1 MTISRGTPDPQP
13 AAQYDRARDGVCVLS
28 TDWRVR
34 YANVSLLE
42 ILDLLGGSPDADRF
56 WDLLP
61 GWENTAEAEHL
72 RAAMDG
78 TPATFR
84 VGRERG
90 GGFVWEVAA
99 EPLGSGELRV
109 RLRNVTAQV
118 DAEELR
124 ARVARASEE
133 LAAREQRLD
142 EIVAGA
148 PVALALLDGASLAV
162 LESNEAYSALLDPP
176 WNAAGAVI
184 GRGLEEFIPDFERS
198 GLRALMEQVRR
209 TGIPY
214 THPEYEYGGFQRGP
228 AWFRLTLQP
237 LAPDHAG
244 LATHI
249 LLLVVEIT
257 DLVRARHDLESEWR
271 ALFEVLET
279 LPVGVVVAQAP
290 SGRTSYMN
298 AAAVAIGGRPA
309 EELAADGVAEYASRW
324 RMVLQ
329 DGRPFRADDSPLA
342 RALRGEPS
350 RDVEV
355 VLEAED
361 GARRTLFVSGVP
373 LRGASGAVER
383 GMVTF
388 YDVSERLGLER
399 ALVERTA
406 EAEHA
411 AAEAALRA
419 EESRAL
425 RVMGRALVSSL
436 DPENVLRLAAQSA
449 MELLGARGAFVAT
462 PLAGTDRV
470 RIAPGLGTWEAV
482 DGAEL
487 PLAGTLTERALRDGT
502 QVYNAGGQIPTSE
515 AGRPIVDRAGVQSVL
530 MVAMRAFGE
539 PLGVLAVVNRTDG
552 FREEDARLL
561 EAFADSAALAVH
573 NARRFAEERR
583 RAEVNHALV
592 NAAEA
597 LASTL
602 DPAEVMER
610 IARLAA
616 ELTDAEGA
624 ALTVLT
630 GEARDE
636 VLMPVATGLMEPVRG
651 YGGKLEGSLTEEVTR
666 DGQPRMMSAGE
677 PGAHPALDFFQ
688 RIGVQHYALVPLRAG
703 DEPVGV
709 LGVVR
714 SPRQPPFTAED
725 VGTLAL
731 LGNQAALAV
740 RNARLY
746 EGAQAASRAKSEFL
760 AMMSHELR
768 TPLNALEGYS
778 SLLADGLYG
787 PVTEAQSQVLARMH
801 GVRRHLISLID
812 QVLDVARLEAGTKR
826 VRLEMVA
833 LRPLVLEIVD
843 ALRGGTGARGLTLDA
858 EAEKVPPTYTDPGLV
873 RQILTNLI
881 GNATKFTREGGIRV
895 RLARVDDELR
905 VEVEDTGQGIAPDLA
920 ERIFEPFYQV
930 DPSTTRVEGGVGL
943 GLALSR
949 EFARLLGGD
958 LSVRSVQGEG
968 STFTLT
974 LPVTTA
980 PVPPASARQP

>member
-1 MTISRGTPDPQP
+1 MNTIRPSGKPEPD
-13 AAQYDRARDGVCVLS
+13 ALYDRARDGVCVLS
-28 TDWRVR
+28 RDWRIR

-42 ILDLLGGSPDADRF
+42 ILDLLGGSPGRDRF

-61 GWENTAEAEHL
+61 GWESSAEAEHL
-72 RAAMDG
+72 RRAMTQG
-78 TPATFR
+78 VPATFR
-84 VGRERG
+84 VDRERG
-90 GGFVWEVAA
+90 GGYVWEVAA

-148 PVALALLDGASLAV
+148 PVALALLDGATLTV
-162 LESNEAYSALLDPP
+162 LESNEAYAALLDPP
-176 WNAAGAVI
+176 WNRTGAVI
-184 GRGLEEFIPDFERS
+184 GRRLDEFIPDLERS
-198 GLRALMEQVRR
+198 GLRGLLEEVRR
-209 TGIPY
+209 TGVPY
-214 THPEYEYGGFQRGP
+214 TNPEYEYGGFQRGA

-237 LAPDHAG
+237 LAPDGDG

-257 DLVRARHDLESEWR
+257 DLVQARHGLEVERR
-271 ALFEVLET
+271 ALFEILET
-279 LPVGVVVAQAP
+279 LPVGVVVARAP
-290 SGRTSYMN
+290 SGQTTYMN
-298 AAAVAIGGRPA
+298 AAAVALGGRPA
-309 EELAADGVAEYASRW
+309 SELSARHAEEYGRRW
-324 RMVLQ
+324 RITHQ
-329 DGRPFRADDSPLA
+329 DGREFLPGTSPLE
-342 RALRGEPS
+342 RALRGEAT

-355 VLEAED
+355 VLQAED
-361 GARRTLFVSGVP
+361 GATRTLFVSGVP
-373 LRGASGAVER
+373 LRGTSGAVER

-411 AAEAALRA
+411 ASEAALRA

-462 PLAGTDRV
+462 PIEATGLV
-470 RIAPGLGTWEAV
+470 RIAPGLGTWTQA
-482 DGAEL
+482 DGTEV
-487 PLAGTLTERALRDGT
+487 PLAGTLTERALREGT
-502 QVYNAGGQIPTSE
+502 QFYNAAHEVPTSAE
-515 AGRPIVDRAGVQSVL
+515 GRPIVNRTGLQNVL

-539 PLGVLAVVNRTDG
+539 AVGVLAVVDRPDG
-552 FREEDARLL
+552 FGEEDARLL
-561 EAFADSAALAVH
+561 EAFADSAALAAH

-583 RAEVNHALV
+583 RAEVNRALV
-592 NAAEA
+592 DAAEA

-602 DPAEVMER
+602 DPAEVMQR
-610 IARLAA
+610 IATIAA
-616 ELTDAEGA
+616 DLTEAEGA
-624 ALTVLT
+624 ALTVLA
-630 GEARDE
+630 GEDRDQ
-636 VLMPVATGLMEPVRG
+636 VMLPVATGLMAPVRG
-651 YGGKLEGSLTEEVTR
+651 HGGPLAGSLTEEVIR
-666 DGQPRMMSAGE
+666 DGKPRMISAGDAD
-677 PGAHPALDFFQ
+677 AHPALEFFR
-688 RIGVQHYALVPLRAG
+688 RIGVEHYALVPLRAG
-703 DEPVGV
+703 DEAVGV

-714 SPRQPPFTAED
+714 SPRGRPFTAED
-725 VGTLAL
+725 VSTLCL

-746 EGAQAASRAKSEFL
+746 EGAAAASRAKSEFL

-778 SLLADGLYG
+778 SLLADGIYG
-787 PVTEAQSQVLARMH
+787 PVNEAQAQALARMK
-801 GVRRHLISLID
+801 GVRGHLIALID
-812 QVLDVARLEAGTKR
+812 QVLDVARVESGSKR
-826 VRLEMVA
+826 VRLETVS
-833 LRPLVLEIVD
+833 LRPLVLEVAD
-843 ALRGGTGARGLTLDA
+843 ALRAAAETRGLTLEVAA
-858 EAEKVPPTYTDPGLV
+858 ERVPSTYTDPGLI

-881 GNATKFTREGGIRV
+881 GNAIKFTRTGGVRV
-895 RLARVDDELR
+895 RLGEVDGQIC
-905 VEVEDTGQGIAPDLA
+905 VEVEDTGQGIAPELA
-920 ERIFEPFYQV
+920 ERVFEPFFQV

-958 LSVRSVQGEG
+958 LSVRSAPGQG
-968 STFTLT
+968 STFTLL
-974 LPVTTA
+974 LPFTTA
-980 PVPPASARQP
+980 PGGADA